1 MVSDLLANQRGIGQ
15 MPGAGSAVRG
25 GACPDKSN
33 LMLGIEV
40 IEIHRQLHCVSGSA
54 MVSQPGGP
62 TVFLP
67 SMAFMWELF
76 GKFQWRSQPNL
87 ERRSEERRV
96 GKGCVHTGRSRWSA
110 YSYTQKNKTRKSIN
124 ETLK

>member
-1 MVSDLLANQRGIGQ
+1 MCLILFFFFKQKTAYEMRISDWSSDVCSSDL
-15 MPGAGSAVRG
+15 RG

-62 TVFLP
+62 TVYLP

-87 ERRSEERRV
+87 ERCR
-96 GKGCVHTGRSRWSA
+96 
-110 YSYTQKNKTRKSIN
+110 
-124 ETLK
+124 

>member
-1 MVSDLLANQRGIGQ
+1 MRMSDWSSDVFSSDLEFRSSHDRSRGGTPTPRGGCPLGNLMVSDLLANQRGIGQ

-54 MVSQPGGP
+54 MVSQPGGHSAY
-62 TVFLP
+62 LP
-67 SMAFMWELF
+67 SMAFLWELF
-76 GKFQWRSQPNL
+76 GKFQWRSQP
-87 ERRSEERRV
+87 
-96 GKGCVHTGRSRWSA
+96 
-110 YSYTQKNKTRKSIN
+110 TR
-124 ETLK
+124 

>member
-62 TVFLP
+62 TVYLP
-67 SMAFMWELF
+67 
-76 GKFQWRSQPNL
+76 
-87 ERRSEERRV
+87 RSEE
-96 GKGCVHTGRSRWSA
+96 HTSELQSLLRI
-110 YSYTQKNKTRKSIN
+110 SYAVFCLTKQHKIILHTPIN
-124 ETLK
+124 H